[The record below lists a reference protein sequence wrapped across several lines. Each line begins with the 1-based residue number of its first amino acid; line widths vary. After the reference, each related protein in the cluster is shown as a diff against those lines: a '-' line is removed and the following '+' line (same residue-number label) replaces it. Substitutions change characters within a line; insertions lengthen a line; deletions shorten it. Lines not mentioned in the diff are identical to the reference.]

1 MSRLQIRV
9 VVVCLLLNMADGFDV
24 LVMSFAAPA
33 VADDWGLS
41 GGEIGL
47 LLSAGLV
54 GMAAGSLFLA
64 PVADRLGR
72 RPVLVWSAVLVTV
85 GLALSALAG
94 DYTQLALLR
103 VVTGLGIGAMLPSLT
118 VLVAEYAPP
127 HRRTA
132 VIGWL
137 SVGYP
142 IGGTVGGALAALV
155 IAGYGWRAAF
165 VLGAV
170 LTAILVLL
178 VVVSVPESMAFLAR
192 RGTAAARERLERL
205 RARVNLPEAESSET
219 AQGTSTRMS
228 WRPLFRDGGAVRTI
242 ALCVA
247 FAFLMAGFYFVN
259 TWTPRLLQTSGL
271 STQQG
276 ISGGILINLGGILG
290 CVLVALLGMRL
301 APRPLAVGSALLG
314 AAALTAFGLWASSL
328 ESALVLAVVL
338 GIALNAGV
346 VGLYALIPGEFPAEV
361 RTTAAGL
368 GIGLGRVGAI
378 VAPLVTGALVDGGW
392 PIPTIYFL
400 FAVPVLLAAVAA
412 GLVRRR
418 PAAVTTGAQTPAG
431 SATAN

>member
-1 MSRLQIRV
+1 
-9 VVVCLLLNMADGFDV
+9 
-24 LVMSFAAPA
+24 
-33 VADDWGLS
+33 
-41 GGEIGL
+41 
-47 LLSAGLV
+47 
-54 GMAAGSLFLA
+54 
-64 PVADRLGR
+64 
-72 RPVLVWSAVLVTV
+72 
-85 GLALSALAG
+85 
-94 DYTQLALLR
+94 
-103 VVTGLGIGAMLPSLT
+103 MLPSLT

-142 IGGTVGGALAALV
+142 IGGTVGGGLAALV
-155 IAGYGWRAAF
+155 IASYGWRAAF

-178 VVVSVPESMAFLAR
+178 VVAFVPESMAFLAR

-205 RARVNLPEAESSET
+205 RSRVNLPEVESWAT
-219 AQGTSTRMS
+219 ARGTATTMS

-276 ISGGILINLGGILG
+276 IGGGILINLGGILG

-301 APRPLAVGSALLG
+301 APRRLAVGSALLG
-314 AAALTAFGLWASSL
+314 AAALMAFGLWASSL
-328 ESALVLAVVL
+328 GSALVLAVVL

-346 VGLYALIPGEFPAEV
+346 VGLYALVPDFPAEV

-392 PIPTIYFL
+392 QIPTIYFL

-418 PAAVTTGAQTPAG
+418 PAAVTAGAQTPAG